1 MNPKKVLLIGYGSIG
16 KKHAANLT
24 ALGTN
29 PYVLTKYPDNS
40 NIAYIRDINE
50 IKDENIDYCIISTL
64 TAMHLDDL
72 RKCLLLT
79 NKPKGILIEKP
90 LECSFLR
97 GSEIKTIA
105 DTYNLNIFLG
115 YNLRFLDI
123 FSIIKD
129 FIVQHGDSIRIVE
142 VVCGQNLKD
151 WRPLQKYEESYSAD
165 REMGGGV
172 DLDLSHE
179 IDYVLWLFGTDIKNK
194 VLYKNK
200 ISGLNIN
207 SPDIFKLILDY
218 DTFIVDITLDY
229 IRKQKERYIKII
241 CENGNNLY
249 YDFVTSTLKIGEKS
263 IELNDNIDKS
273 YKEML
278 KAFLDIDE
286 KNKNK
291 LATTKDGLSIL
302 NILDM

>member
-1 MNPKKVLLIGYGSIG
+1 MNTNKVLLIGYGSIG
-16 KKHAANLT
+16 KKHAINLT
-24 ALGTN
+24 GLGIN
-29 PYVLTKYPDNS
+29 PYILTQYPDNL

-50 IKDENIDYCIISTL
+50 IKNENIDYCIISTP

-72 RKCLLLT
+72 RKCLVLI

-90 LECSFLR
+90 LERSFLT
-97 GSEIKTIA
+97 GLEIEKLA
-105 DTYNLNIFLG
+105 DIYSLNISLG
-115 YNLRFLDI
+115 YNLRFLQI
-123 FSIIKD
+123 FDIIKD

-151 WRPLQKYEESYSAD
+151 WKPFKNYEESYNAD

-179 IDYVLWLFGTDIKNK
+179 IDYVIWLFGTDINNK
-194 VLYKNK
+194 VLYRNK

-218 DTFIVDITLDY
+218 KTFIVDITLDY
-229 IRKQKERYIKII
+229 IRKQKERYIKLI
-241 CENGNNLY
+241 CENGDNLY
-249 YDFVTSTLKIGEKS
+249 YDFVTSTLKIDEKS
-263 IELNDNIDKS
+263 IELNDSIDKS

-291 LATTKDGLSIL
+291 LATIKDGLYIL